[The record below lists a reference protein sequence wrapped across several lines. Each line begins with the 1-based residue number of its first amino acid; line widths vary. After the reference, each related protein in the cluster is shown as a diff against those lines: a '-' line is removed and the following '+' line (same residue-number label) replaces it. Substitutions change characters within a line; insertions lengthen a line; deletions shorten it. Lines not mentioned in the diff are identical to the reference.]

1 MSDTDFHNDVFDQLD
16 QEIDIDSMF
25 ANKRIAVRYRR
36 SDIKAVIKIRSFLFP
51 RLIPVILTDISSK
64 GAAIKSNK
72 PLKTHRK
79 ICLYLL
85 FQDGAK
91 FAINGNIAHSEA
103 APRYGVKFDRYHTE
117 LADHLLNSQTDLHF
131 G

>member
-1 MSDTDFHNDVFDQLD
+1 MSNTDFPNDVFEELD
-16 QEIDIDSMF
+16 KEIDVDSLF

-36 SDIKAVIKIRSFLFP
+36 TDIKAVIKVRSFLFP

-72 PLKTHRK
+72 PLQVDHK

-85 FQDGAK
+85 FKDGAR
-91 FAINGNIAHSEA
+91 FAINGNIAHNVA
-103 APRYGVKFDRYHTE
+103 APRYGIKFERFHTE
-117 LADHLLNSQTDLHF
+117 LADHLLRSQTDLHF